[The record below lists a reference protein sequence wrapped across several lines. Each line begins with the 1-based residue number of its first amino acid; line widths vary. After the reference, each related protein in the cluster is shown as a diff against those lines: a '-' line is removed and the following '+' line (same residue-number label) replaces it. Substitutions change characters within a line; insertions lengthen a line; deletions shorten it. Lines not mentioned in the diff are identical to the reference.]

1 MNNIIKPS
9 KGATASLCSK
19 FGDANH
25 YSNGSRP
32 PFKLE
37 TVLLTFLE
45 RGKKGMNQI
54 EAISHYGDTCL
65 NTSVSQLERKLGIY
79 FKHETESIRNR
90 VGTFSPFTRY
100 TVLTEKDELKAKWQI
115 NKFRVKRDLSPIQ
128 WGVSA

>member
-19 FGDANH
+19 FGYANN
-25 YSNGSRP
+25 YNNGSRP

-45 RGKKGMNQI
+45 RGHKGMNKI
-54 EAISHYGDTCL
+54 EAISHCL
-65 NTSVSQLERKLGIY
+65 NTSVSQLELKLGIY

-90 VGTFSPFTRY
+90 VGTFSPFIRHTI
-100 TVLTEKDELKAKWQI
+100 LTKKDELKAKEQI
-115 NKFRVKRDLSPIQ
+115 NKFRVKRGLSPIQ
-128 WGVSA
+128 WEISA